1 MENVQLIFQRIG
13 CHRYARG
20 HAGRGVRR
28 RNGHAV
34 GLVLAHEQEVG
45 RRSVRSVA
53 IVANIRIGPPLF
65 VVDGNQ
71 VAIRGGPLHLVR
83 YKSPNA
89 RAVVGGDD
97 LLQAHI
103 GAKEIEVA
111 DGKLIAFAV
120 CDSVAGQ
127 FAVVIHIDRRAVRVV
142 AHATGG
148 AADLALDYVRDD
160 QLQYIR
166 IVYAHEHR
174 IHTPRLVRIRVFGS
188 CVHGDGVGVFET
200 RGLNCRERYRSVGDG
215 GALAHLFA
223 RLLDG
228 IFHIGVCRGGADG
241 VLDCRQIVI
250 IYGVAV
256 QRFESDL
263 EGCLLDDNIRRH
275 GKILGFGRKAVDVAA
290 QIGRTHDHCV
300 DTRVG
305 KLSTGYGD
313 MR

>member
-1 MENVQLIFQRIG
+1 M
-13 CHRYARG
+13 
-20 HAGRGVRR
+20 RR

-71 VAIRGGPLHLVR
+71 VAIRGSPLHLIR

-120 CDSVAGQ
+120 CDAVAGQ
-127 FAVVIHIDRRAVRVV
+127 FAVVVHIDRLVVRVV

-148 AADLALDYVRDD
+148 AADFACDHVLDDKF
-160 QLQYIR
+160 QYIR
-166 IVYAHEHR
+166 IIYAHEHR
-174 IHTPRLVRIRVFGS
+174 IHAPR
-188 CVHGDGVGVFET
+188 
-200 RGLNCRERYRSVGDG
+200 
-215 GALAHLFA
+215 
-223 RLLDG
+223 
-228 IFHIGVCRGGADG
+228 
-241 VLDCRQIVI
+241 IV
-250 IYGVAV
+250 
-256 QRFESDL
+256 
-263 EGCLLDDNIRRH
+263 RH
-275 GKILGFGRKAVDVAA
+275 GV
-290 QIGRTHDHCV
+290 
-300 DTRVG
+300 
-305 KLSTGYGD
+305 
-313 MR
+313 